1 MATQQKTQEDT
12 GKGQQETRND
22 QSDTGQSMQSRKG
35 NREQGS
41 RAIQRQQVP
50 APFSPFML
58 GPFALIRS
66 LQEDIDRVF
75 GVAAR
80 SQGAMTRP
88 GQGSATDGAQGG
100 WSPALE
106 TFQRGNEFVVRVA
119 LPGLSAD
126 DVVIEVGE
134 DALTIRGERGY
145 EHEEE
150 REGTTVTEFA
160 YGAFVRV
167 VPLPPGAIADDARAE
182 LRNGVLEIAIPAPSQ
197 EARRGRRLEI
207 QQGSNQGGESAKDQ
221 QNRS

>member
-1 MATQQKTQEDT
+1 MATQQKTQGET
-12 GKGQQETRND
+12 GKRQETRND
-22 QSDTGQSMQSRKG
+22 QSDTGQSMQSRQG

-41 RAIQRQQVP
+41 GAMRRQQVP
-50 APFSPFML
+50 SPFSPFML

-66 LQEDIDRVF
+66 LQEDIDRAF

-80 SQGAMTRP
+80 SQEAMTRRD
-88 GQGSATDGAQGG
+88 ATDAAQAG